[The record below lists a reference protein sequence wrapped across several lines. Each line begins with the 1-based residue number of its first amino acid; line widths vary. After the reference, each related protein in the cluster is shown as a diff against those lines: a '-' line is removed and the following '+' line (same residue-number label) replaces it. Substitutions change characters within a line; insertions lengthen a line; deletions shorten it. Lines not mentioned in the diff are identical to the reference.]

1 MLLKEFLKEHRK
13 VQELGKVNGSSHGA
27 AQSSGSAN
35 SEGERAT
42 GSQQTSAANRP
53 EQSVKHPSQ

>member
-1 MLLKEFLKEHRK
+1 MLLNEFLKEHRK
-13 VQELGKVNGSSHGA
+13 VQGTGEGNGSSHGA

-53 EQSVKHPSQ
+53 NNQ